1 MNDIT
6 RTHFD
11 AFVRLAQWQADGD
24 GTTIVVIGTD
34 PERATQPSDL
44 FHGRRLGDHT
54 NLNDGQT
61 VLAFVR
67 PNENVELTDA
77 GQEVV

>member
-54 NLNDGQT
+54 TLNDGQT

-67 PNENVELTDA
+67 PNEHGARTDA